1 MAKRTLIEIPGS
13 FHVVQITDDDSRTL
27 IDPVG
32 EVAFHSGSGAL
43 AETRHVYLKNSGVS
57 ARLAC
62 GKNTSVLEIG
72 LGTGLGMLLT
82 VDEAVAGSA
91 ALNYQAVE
99 VDWLSVDVL
108 THLELQM
115 GLARPAILDSYFAWR
130 SGRGEVP
137 MRGSHAWRFNADTR
151 VCVHHRDA
159 RDFDFGKEAVFDAI
173 YFDPFAPSVNHELW
187 TDEFLSKMRRLLRV
201 GGHLV
206 TYCVNRQVKDSLAAV
221 GFEVCCLPGPLHG
234 KREVMRATRWE

>member
-72 LGTGLGMLLT
+72 LGTGLGMLL
-82 VDEAVAGSA
+82 DRGR
-91 ALNYQAVE
+91 
-99 VDWLSVDVL
+99 
-108 THLELQM
+108 
-115 GLARPAILDSYFAWR
+115 G
-130 SGRGEVP
+130 SGRLG
-137 MRGSHAWRFNADTR
+137 G
-151 VCVHHRDA
+151 
-159 RDFDFGKEAVFDAI
+159 I
-173 YFDPFAPSVNHELW
+173 ELSGRLRW
-187 TDEFLSKMRRLLRV
+187 TGCPWMF
-201 GGHLV
+201 
-206 TYCVNRQVKDSLAAV
+206 
-221 GFEVCCLPGPLHG
+221 
-234 KREVMRATRWE
+234 